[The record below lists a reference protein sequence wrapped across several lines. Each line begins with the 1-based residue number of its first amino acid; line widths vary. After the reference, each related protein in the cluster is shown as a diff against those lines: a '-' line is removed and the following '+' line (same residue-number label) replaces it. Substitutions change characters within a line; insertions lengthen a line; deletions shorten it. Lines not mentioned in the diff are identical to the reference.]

1 MGKRDDLGPSRL
13 DRAGRALADGGHISG
28 GLGEGSD
35 MSKLKNAGT
44 MLITAIP
51 IVVWLWVSPAMALQ
65 GILSD
70 RLPHS
75 WCRLSEC
82 FMRSASSE

>member
-51 IVVWLWVSPAMALQ
+51 IVVWLWGVASYGVAGDTLGSIAAFVVPPVGVLHAL
-65 GILSD
+65 GAL
-70 RLPHS
+70 
-75 WCRLSEC
+75 
-82 FMRSASSE
+82 

>member
-65 GILSD
+65 GILSV
-70 RLPHS
+70 RFAAFVVPPVGVLHA
-75 WCRLSEC
+75 LG
-82 FMRSASSE
+82 AL